1 MEEHKLKFKDNTE
14 EILYFDP
21 IPHKYYWNEEN
32 IVSATGI
39 TSILTNAS
47 IIGNWTAKMC
57 AEEFKKIV
65 EAGKSYDEIQLI
77 EMYDRIKKSANS
89 NMSQAGHVGSQ
100 VHEMIENYIHKGT
113 VPEIHNDLI
122 KKSFNK
128 FKEWY
133 DNQKGL
139 ELVFTETK
147 VLSRIHKYTG
157 TLDALFKK
165 DNEYIIYDWKTSSG
179 IRDSYYVQL
188 YLYVMALEEQLDIK
202 INKGVIVNCT
212 KQGKLNIAEFPVNS
226 EMQDVAISCLKLHR
240 FLNNKKEK

>member
-1 MEEHKLKFKDNTE
+1 MEEHRLKYKDNTE

-21 IPHKYYWNEEN
+21 IPHKYYWNEEELP
-32 IVSATGI
+32 SATGI
-39 TSILTNAS
+39 TKVLTNAT
-47 IIGNWTAKMC
+47 IIGNWTSKMC
-57 AEEFKKIV
+57 SEEFLKQIK
-65 EAGKSYDEIQLI
+65 AGKSYDEIQILEI
-77 EMYDRIKKSANS
+77 ADKIKKAANS
-89 NMSQAGHVGSQ
+89 NMNQAGHVGSQ
-100 VHEMIENYIHKGT
+100 VHDMIENYIHNKT
-113 VPEIHNDLI
+113 IPEIHNDLM
-122 KKSFNK
+122 KKSFSK

-133 DNQKGL
+133 DLQKGL

-157 TLDALFKK
+157 TLDALFKRG
-165 DNEYIIYDWKTSSG
+165 DEYIIYDWKTSSG

-202 INKGVIVNCT
+202 IKKGIIVNCT
-212 KQGKLNIAEFPVNS
+212 KQGKLNIAEFPINS

>member
-1 MEEHKLKFKDNTE
+1 MN
-14 EILYFDP
+14 
-21 IPHKYYWNEEN
+21 
-32 IVSATGI
+32 
-39 TSILTNAS
+39 
-47 IIGNWTAKMC
+47 
-57 AEEFKKIV
+57 
-65 EAGKSYDEIQLI
+65 
-77 EMYDRIKKSANS
+77 
-89 NMSQAGHVGSQ
+89 QAGHVGSQ